1 MSAGQSSCKSSMI
14 MGVLGNE
21 QVTIVGGG
29 VLWDDTAAADAL
41 QQLMNVLQIHLV
53 MESRERLQL

>member
-14 MGVLGNE
+14 MGVLCNE

-29 VLWDDTAAADAL
+29 VLWDDTAAADVL